1 MSTSEAL
8 KGCLTCFRQT
18 DNFLRIAENDDDA
31 SDENVEA
38 VFETHFW
45 FTKDEYQDRIVCT
58 SCWEKIDDFHK
69 FYCEV
74 KKVHY
79 PRIKKEL
86 EGVPVK
92 EGGDEKGEDEGGSD
106 GEKVPYDESF
116 LYTEVSFKEEPSA
129 ATEEKADP
137 DFWTLDALPPMD
149 GVLSNNDDESDDNK
163 DEAKNSDS
171 DSESSSGSDYKIKRT
186 SSDTTDSEEEIP
198 LAKRITKKRKRRR
211 RKYARDDLDYTCCV
225 CADAG
230 EEIEPFATWYKMNLH
245 FKQNHGLTG
254 FMFCCNR
261 RFCTKPLYVK
271 HLESHD
277 VSTTVRTDQKHC
289 LECKCSFKDES
300 GLARH
305 MVMVHTPEELKQFK
319 CDRCSKAF
327 ADQDLLNSHINWH
340 DEVEKRNH
348 HCAICNR
355 YFTGAGNLQTHI
367 MAHHSTAAEAA
378 AQAEPKSVE
387 KKFEKRKR
395 GTPDD
400 VAKQDDL
407 IKQFVQLNCSR
418 CDFVGEN
425 FKDLQLHAKNLH
437 QLPTYSVVCC
447 ERRFSKRFRLYEH
460 CLKHLNPNHFR
471 CELCD
476 KTFTDSHGLQHHR
489 WFIHTPVSERP
500 FKCDVCGDAF
510 VKEYLLK
517 AHMDRH
523 LDKERKTHT
532 CDSCGVTYTTLP
544 QLKAHQQNV
553 HGAMSDWVCDVC
565 AKGFAHRALLE
576 RHRLTHTEEGQ
587 RSLKEQCEKCHKWLI
602 NRTSYLRHRK
612 LCGNST
618 GPAKCDLC
626 EHVSVNAHAL
636 SVHKKLN
643 HTDRPKYACQYC
655 GKEFKKQLRLKEHE
669 ANHAGIVL
677 YKCPFCPRECN
688 SSSNMYTH
696 KKTAHAEQWAA
707 VVAAKHSK

>member
-1 MSTSEAL
+1 MASDSL
-8 KGCLTCFRQT
+8 KSCLTCCRQT
-18 DNFLRIAENDDDA
+18 ENFLRITESDEA
-31 SDENVEA
+31 SEENVEA
-38 VFETHFW
+38 VFATHFW
-45 FTKDEYQDRIVCT
+45 FTKDECHGRIVCT

-69 FYCEV
+69 FYCDV
-74 KKVHY
+74 KKVHH
-79 PRIKKEL
+79 PLIKQEQ
-86 EGVPVK
+86 
-92 EGGDEKGEDEGGSD
+92 DD
-106 GEKVPYDESF
+106 G
-116 LYTEVSFKEEPSA
+116 LEEPVLESKEDVKGA
-129 ATEEKADP
+129 DDRLLYAEVICKLEEENKSEIASEP
-137 DFWTLDALPPMD
+137 EANNP
-149 GVLSNNDDESDDNK
+149 NDDESTSSSESESNSTS
-163 DEAKNSDS
+163 SDS
-171 DSESSSGSDYKIKRT
+171 DSDVPPVRRT
-186 SSDTTDSEEEIP
+186 
-198 LAKRITKKRKRRR
+198 KRKRRTR
-211 RKYARDDLDYTCCV
+211 TNIELNCSL
-225 CADAG
+225 CADEG
-230 EEIEPFATWYKMNLH
+230 TYCEPFYTWYKLNVH
-245 FKQNHGLTG
+245 FKQTHGQNG
-254 FMFCCNR
+254 FMYCCSK
-261 RFCTKPLYVK
+261 RFVTKPLYLK
-271 HLESHD
+271 HIKSHGRSALE
-277 VSTTVRTDQKHC
+277 QKHC

-305 MVMVHTPEELKQFK
+305 MIIFHTPEEEKQFK
-319 CDRCSKAF
+319 CDRCEKAF
-327 ADQDLLNSHINWH
+327 PEEDLLKSHISWH
-340 DEVEKRNH
+340 DEVEQLNH

-355 YFTGAGNLQTHI
+355 YFTGAGLLRTHNEN
-367 MAHHSTAAEAA
+367 HHSTVPAETATEA
-378 AQAEPKSVE
+378 MSADR
-387 KKFEKRKR
+387 RKR
-395 GTPDD
+395 STPEDI
-400 VAKQDDL
+400 AKQDEL
-407 IKQFVQLNCSR
+407 ISQYVTMICSK
-418 CDFVGEN
+418 CDFVGAN
-425 FKDLQLHAKNLH
+425 FKELSSHAKSAHNM
-437 QLPTYSVVCC
+437 PTYSVICC
-447 ERRFSKRFRLYEH
+447 ERKFSKRFRLYEH
-460 CLKHLNPNHFR
+460 CLKHLNPDHFK

-476 KTFTDSHGLQHHR
+476 KTFTDSDGLQSHR

-500 FKCDVCGDAF
+500 FKCDVCGDAY